1 MRGKPKATLVLTET
15 ERDELLA
22 LLSPDTLTV
31 KRGDTAVWVN
41 KDPFPH
47 TVTAVDRRVRFE
59 VDRRRQELEV
69 RREKARGVSIHLHV
83 SFHDES
89 CVEGMIALAP

>member
-1 MRGKPKATLVLTET
+1 MRGRPKATLVLTET

-41 KDPFPH
+41 RTRFPI
-47 TVTAVDRRVRFE
+47 R
-59 VDRRRQELEV
+59 
-69 RREKARGVSIHLHV
+69 
-83 SFHDES
+83 
-89 CVEGMIALAP
+89 

>member
-1 MRGKPKATLVLTET
+1 MRGRPKATLVLTET

-41 KDPFPH
+41 KTRFP
-47 TVTAVDRRVRFE
+47 TR
-59 VDRRRQELEV
+59 
-69 RREKARGVSIHLHV
+69 
-83 SFHDES
+83 
-89 CVEGMIALAP
+89 